1 MLFKSMRSCPTCK
14 AKLTWRTR
22 RAMSGG
28 WSCRRRI
35 IVYPNCSALLTWFKW
50 PWRILGVMS
59 LLLLPNMVWQYY
71 HIYSVFAGSRV
82 LVYPL
87 WPVTIAFDLLGF
99 VVLLAVF
106 RLRVVIAEKK

>member
-1 MLFKSMRSCPTCK
+1 
-14 AKLTWRTR
+14 
-22 RAMSGG
+22 
-28 WSCRRRI
+28 
-35 IVYPNCSALLTWFKW
+35 
-50 PWRILGVMS
+50 MS

-71 HIYSVFAGSRV
+71 YIYSVFAGSRV

-87 WPVTIAFDLLGF
+87 WPVTIALDLLGF